1 MKLKNKDVIEKQREF
16 PISKVLYVIAWIV
29 GIMGIVLLADNIYI
43 FKSTVDQ
50 YVTQGYTVADVVK
63 GLLPSQLIPGIF
75 EPIAIYGGI
84 AFILSGLGIANKK
97 ISEHLISLAKDEEHE
112 DALEEV
118 ISEKNLDDALEK
130 GISEKKLV
138 DVENAVI
145 IEKL

>member
-1 MKLKNKDVIEKQREF
+1 MKLKNKDMIEKQREF

-84 AFILSGLGIANKK
+84 AFILLGVGIANKK
-97 ISEHLISLAKDEEHE
+97 ISEHLISLAKVENQDGI
-112 DALEEV
+112 LEES
-118 ISEKNLDDALEK
+118 ISEKNL
-130 GISEKKLV
+130 V
-138 DVENAVI
+138 DVENVEI
-145 IEKL
+145 ME